1 MNKNTFLKILKKQ
14 LRCLNAS
21 ERQKNINY
29 YDELIADMI
38 ENGFS
43 EEAAVEKIGSPKQLA
58 QEIITNTPPENMKTT
73 DRIGRTLIGICLL
86 TILLSVASEIRVYLH
101 SSGAIIIGGAD
112 GPTSVFIAGRIGHF
126 PRMWM
131 IAAIVVIVTIVYY
144 LLKRRRRA

>member
-1 MNKNTFLKILKKQ
+1 MLKKE

-21 ERQKNINY
+21 ERQKNISY

-58 QEIITNTPPENMKTT
+58 QEIITNTSPENMKKT

-86 TILLSVASEIRVYLH
+86 TILLSVTSEIRMHLH
-101 SSGAIIIGGAD
+101 SFETIAIIGGAD
-112 GPTSVFIAGRIGHF
+112 GPTSVFIAGHF
-126 PRMWM
+126 PGMWM
-131 IAAIVVIVTIVYY
+131 IAVIVVIVTIAYY
-144 LLKRRRRA
+144 LLKKRRRT